1 MKYCLILKTGEAE
14 IRAIQNS
21 SRKTLEQL
29 FPVIEVT
36 RGRKR
41 TIGNKSCYPF
51 DNRLSKLK
59 ECLAGLSV
67 GIDATS
73 SEALSSSEIDSF
85 YEPIDGYANW
95 VKFVSDI
102 DDEACFSEV
111 IPTIL
116 VNNED
121 EDFEY
126 NLRLQVKNLKSKF
139 CKLIYR
145 SSIEDDSACYE
156 DLTILRD
163 LIKDVHLYIIIDCEY
178 TPQASYINVADKCIA
193 RINNIKSIISENT
206 TFIVV
211 STSFPNNISDIGA
224 NLHDEFRI
232 SEISL
237 LSRIQNECGN
247 DIVYGDYGSI
257 SVRRN
262 DDIVMARGWIPR
274 IDIPT
279 ENSIFYYK
287 QRRPKGTT
295 AYSSTY
301 NTVAN
306 WVIRDRKFPSELSNW
321 GIKQVIDCAKGATP
335 SSSPSF
341 WISVRMCI
349 FIEQQV
355 KRLNGR

>member
-21 SRKTLEQL
+21 SRKILEQL
-29 FPVIEVT
+29 FPVIEIT
-36 RGRKR
+36 KGRKR
-41 TIGNKSCYPF
+41 TIDNKSCYPF

-59 ECLAGLSV
+59 ECLAGLPV

-73 SEALSSSEIDSF
+73 SPTLSTTEIDSL

-102 DDEACFSEV
+102 EAEACFSEV

-116 VNNED
+116 VNNDD
-121 EDFEY
+121 EDFEN
-126 NLRLQVKNLKSKF
+126 NLKLQVKNLKLKF
-139 CKLIYR
+139 SKLIYR

-156 DLTILRD
+156 DLNMLRD

-193 RINNIKSIISENT
+193 RINNIKSIISENIS
-206 TFIVV
+206 FIVV

-224 NLHDEFRI
+224 NMHDEFRI

-257 SVRRN
+257 SVKRN

-279 ENSIFYYK
+279 ENTIFYYK

-306 WVIRDRKFPSELSNW
+306 LVIRDDNFPYELSNW

-335 SSSPSF
+335 SSAPSF